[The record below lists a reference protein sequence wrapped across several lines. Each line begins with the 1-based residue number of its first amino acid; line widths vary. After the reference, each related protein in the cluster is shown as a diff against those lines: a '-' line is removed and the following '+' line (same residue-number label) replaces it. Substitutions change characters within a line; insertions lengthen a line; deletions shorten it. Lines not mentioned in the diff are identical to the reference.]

1 MKLFVL
7 IFCVHILQVILAFE
21 EDRLDSL
28 RAQQIPPEAQ
38 VLSGA
43 PLVEYLKKNQ
53 KLFEVEPNPKVEYYK
68 NMLMDLEFAHRKQ
81 KPIVMDEKDNGD
93 DIPER
98 LAAIPPEAFQEEL

>member
-7 IFCVHILQVILAFE
+7 TFCVHILQVILASE
-21 EDRLDSL
+21 EDGLDAL

-43 PLVEYLKKNQ
+43 LLVDYLKKNQ
-53 KLFEVEPNPKVEYYK
+53 KLFEVETKPKVEHYM
-68 NMLMDLEFAHRKQ
+68 NTLMDLEFAHRKQ
-81 KPIVMDEKDNGD
+81 KPVVMDEKDNGD

-98 LAAIPPEAFQEEL
+98 LAAIPPKAF